1 MQAFSKI
8 KPEDK
13 KYRQLFKWFRQL
25 LDNNVVPSQQN
36 ENFIADIWD
45 SLSKEQCEIKTVNRG
60 DALLKKVYKWRSTN
74 QLLGQINQGIDKA
87 YGVDPSV
94 IKRRQDV
101 GRRMASFKAAK
112 KGFLVE
118 TGDYDRDRQIQRQ
131 REESSMTKEKLDQM
145 TLKKFLD

>member
-1 MQAFSKI
+1 M
-8 KPEDK
+8 
-13 KYRQLFKWFRQL
+13 
-25 LDNNVVPSQQN
+25 
-36 ENFIADIWD
+36 
-45 SLSKEQCEIKTVNRG
+45 
-60 DALLKKVYKWRSTN
+60 KKVYKWRSTN

-101 GRRMASFKAAK
+101 GRRMASLKAAK